1 MTSSQAAKSVYQIND
16 VEDEWAT
23 IVKFDSE
30 LYKKEQELESLRVR
44 EQKKKYCKELQK
56 LIFNIGKFNRK
67 FWWKTLK
74 MMKKI
79 NIPSSWSCK
88 WWILMTVRIRKKL
101 KKMKRSIM
109 KSDLVTVKWKTRH
122 AEKERS
128 VAVKR
133 NSTPSW
139 SNASRK
145 KSKRPKPS
153 NFKEKSKASS
163 TSSVLKKKT
172 KPTSRSPSREN
183 VKKSRGIPFIL
194 ETLKL
199 NKTTADFWT
208 NKKNLDKMNLPG
220 IFWIKLIVDV
230 NKRLLNL
237 STSKTTPS
245 WKSKKRWYKRNKTK

>member
-1 MTSSQAAKSVYQIND
+1 
-16 VEDEWAT
+16 
-23 IVKFDSE
+23 
-30 LYKKEQELESLRVR
+30 
-44 EQKKKYCKELQK
+44 
-56 LIFNIGKFNRK
+56 
-67 FWWKTLK
+67 
-74 MMKKI
+74 
-79 NIPSSWSCK
+79 
-88 WWILMTVRIRKKL
+88 MTVRIRKKL

-183 VKKSRGIPFIL
+183 VKKSR

-208 NKKNLDKMNLPG
+208 NKKNLDKMNLP
-220 IFWIKLIVDV
+220 DV

-245 WKSKKRWYKRNKTK
+245 